1 MATPP
6 LPPQPVVFR
15 GQPRVASQ
23 VQDSTLA
30 TYKAT
35 QNVLSSNASSIAA
48 LQNTTAQGTI
58 ANGVLVLA
66 TIPNGTYQ
74 LVQHN
79 LGRVASGF
87 IVVSTLSAPISQ
99 YSSDPGAPVLL
110 STGLPGRNSTQPTQ
124 QNPTPTKT
132 IRLYNTAGSGT
143 ATFAVWV
150 F

>member
-6 LPPQPVVFR
+6 LPPQPVVYR

-48 LQNTTAQGTI
+48 LQSTTAQGTI
-58 ANGVLVLA
+58 GNGVAVTVSNSAASA
-66 TIPNGTYQ
+66 TAT
-74 LVQHN
+74 VTHN
-79 LGRVASGF
+79 LGYIARGY
-87 IVVSTLSAPISQ
+87 VVIHQTAIFGTCRLAA
-99 YSSDPGAPVLL
+99 DPVP
-110 STGLPGRNSTQPTQ
+110 SNPQPTQ
-124 QNPTPTKT
+124 ANKTPTST
-132 IRLYNTAGSGT
+132 MQISRGADGQGT
-143 ATFAVWV
+143 QSYIVWV